1 MAPRWLTFGS
11 LVNARDLAGAPSSA
25 GGVIGENL
33 LYRSDNLQ
41 DLTLADLTQ
50 LTQRLRLSDVIDLRT
65 AQERAR
71 FPPGPLTTTTVRHH
85 GFSLYPDVIP
95 DGAELPWQGM
105 RDGLDLDE
113 FRIAAG
119 HHYFNYLRYRPDS
132 VVRALR
138 VLLEAEGATLI
149 HCAAGKD
156 RTGTLVAVIL
166 LLLGV
171 NEDWIIADYA
181 ASSDRIGQ
189 IMGRLRATG
198 VYAQDLTGQSDEWQA
213 SRPITMQV
221 LLSDLREAGG
231 PESVLVSH
239 GWQTRDT
246 KQLRR
251 KLLTDD

>member
-1 MAPRWLTFGS
+1 MAPRWLTFDS
-11 LVNARDLAGAPSSA
+11 LVNARDLAGAPSTT
-25 GGVIGENL
+25 GGVVGENL

-50 LTQRLRLSDVIDLRT
+50 LTDQLRLSDVIDLRT

-71 FPPGPLTTTTVRHH
+71 FAPGPLATTTVRHH
-85 GFSLYPDVIP
+85 GLSLYPDVIP

-119 HHYFNYLRYRPDS
+119 HHYFNYLLYRPDS
-132 VVRALR
+132 VVGALR

-166 LLLGV
+166 KLLGV
-171 NEDWIIADYA
+171 SDEWIIADYA
-181 ASSDRIGQ
+181 ASSERIGQ
-189 IMGRLRATG
+189 IMNRLRSTG

-213 SRPITMQV
+213 TRPITMRV
-221 LLSDLREAGG
+221 LLGDLRAAGG
-231 PESVLVSH
+231 PESVLAAH
-239 GWQTRDT
+239 GWRPTDT

-251 KLLTDD
+251 KLLADA